1 MNNMLRIAH
10 VSESEPRRTQ
20 TLINHLSGVDALAA
34 QFAAAFDAA
43 DWAALSGRWH
53 DFGKFSDEFQ
63 CYIRQTSGFEAEPA
77 LGAPRRVDHSTAG
90 ALLAV
95 ERFGSLGKLLAYV
108 ISGHHAGLPD
118 GSAADNAGNSA
129 LDNRLRRAKDEGL
142 LERAC
147 VHAPQ
152 YLLDAGKP
160 ACASRLNGAN
170 GKIGHGLHLWTRM
183 LFSCL
188 VDADYLDTEQF
199 HDPRRRELRGGAP
212 EINVLLEEFN
222 AFMTKKQRT
231 APATE
236 LNRIRADVLRQCR
249 ERAINEPGFFTL
261 TVPTGGGK
269 TLSSLAFAL
278 EHARR
283 HGKGRIVYAIPYT
296 SIIEQT
302 AHVFRE
308 VFNNIPGA
316 VLEHHS
322 NIRAEVEGSERQET
336 EASTEKRR
344 LAAENWDAMLI
355 VTTNVQL
362 FESLFAARP
371 SRCRKLHN
379 IVNSV
384 LILDE
389 AQLLPPDFLQPIL
402 DALKLLVKHYGVTV
416 VLCTATQPALTT
428 QSAGAVRTL
437 LHGIDSATE
446 IVAEAE
452 QLYRSLDRVRVHAPR
467 SLDEREGWEA
477 IAERVQRHPSVL
489 AIVNTRTGCRALHAL
504 MPKGTIHLSALMC
517 GEHRSYVIG
526 QIRKRLA
533 AQEPVRVVSTQLIES
548 GVDVDFPVVYRALAG
563 LDSIAQAAGRCNR
576 EGGLADKGEVY
587 VFVPPEQ
594 APRGL
599 LRFGEEACKL
609 LLEDHPDDPLTP
621 AQFDRYFRHYYAK
634 AAQSGGLDRERILDL
649 LTKDAAQGCVQ
660 FRTAAD
666 KFQLIEETASIVVPY
681 CNPDDAKRD
690 SRILLRRLR
699 AGEWHRRL
707 LRSLQ
712 RFTVSIRPHEFSRL
726 RGENEV
732 EEIVPGISVLRS
744 ETAYSDELGLL
755 IGATGAPDAAKL
767 YC

>member
-1 MNNMLRIAH
+1 M
-10 VSESEPRRTQ
+10 
-20 TLINHLSGVDALAA
+20 
-34 QFAAAFDAA
+34 
-43 DWAALSGRWH
+43 
-53 DFGKFSDEFQ
+53 
-63 CYIRQTSGFEAEPA
+63 PA
-77 LGAPRRVDHSTAG
+77 LPSPLRGGA
-90 ALLAV
+90 
-95 ERFGSLGKLLAYV
+95 
-108 ISGHHAGLPD
+108 
-118 GSAADNAGNSA
+118 
-129 LDNRLRRAKDEGL
+129 
-142 LERAC
+142 
-147 VHAPQ
+147 
-152 YLLDAGKP
+152 
-160 ACASRLNGAN
+160 
-170 GKIGHGLHLWTRM
+170 GLHLWVRM

-188 VDADYLDTEQF
+188 VDADYLDTEKF
-199 HDPRRRELRGGAP
+199 YDPQQSELRGDSP
-212 EINVLLEEFN
+212 KIDLLVEKFN
-222 AFMTKKQRT
+222 AFMVEKQQI
-231 APATE
+231 APATD
-236 LNRIRADVLRQCR
+236 LNGLRADILRQCR
-249 ERAINEPGFFTL
+249 ERAACAPGFFTL

-278 EHARR
+278 EHALR
-283 HGKGRIVYAIPYT
+283 HSKQRIIYAIPYT

-302 AHVFRE
+302 ANVFRE
-308 VFNNIPGA
+308 VFKDLCGA

-322 NIRAEVEGSERQET
+322 NIRTDMDTNRQQET
-336 EASTEKRR
+336 EVSTDKSKF
-344 LAAENWDAMLI
+344 AAENWDAPLI
-355 VTTNVQL
+355 ITTNVQL

-371 SRCRKLHN
+371 GRCRKLHN

-402 DALKLLVKHYGVTV
+402 DALKLLVEHYGVTV
-416 VLCTATQPALTT
+416 ILCTATQPAMTT
-428 QSAGAVRTL
+428 QRAGAIRVL
-437 LHGIDSATE
+437 LHGIDNTTE
-446 IVAEAE
+446 IVAETE
-452 QLYRSLDRVRVHAPR
+452 QLYRKFDRVRIHTPR
-467 SLDEREGWEA
+467 NLNERESWEA
-477 IAERVQRHPSVL
+477 IAERVQQHSSVL
-489 AIVNTRTGCRALHAL
+489 AIVNTRAGCRALHAL

-526 QIRKRLA
+526 QIRAKLA
-533 AQEPVRVVSTQLIES
+533 AGEPVRVVSTQLIEA
-548 GVDVDFPVVYRALAG
+548 GVDVDFPLVYRALAG

-576 EGGLADKGEVY
+576 EGGIADKGEVY
-587 VFVPPEQ
+587 VFVAPEQ

-609 LLEDHPDDPLTP
+609 LLEDHPGDPLAS

-660 FRTAAD
+660 FRTAAG
-666 KFQLIEETASIVVPY
+666 KFQLIEETANVVVPY
-681 CNPDDAKRD
+681 CNPGDEKRD

-699 AGEWHRRL
+699 AGEMHRDL

-712 RFTVSIRPHEFSRL
+712 RFTVSVRPHEFSRL